1 MSERADVVVVGGGIL
16 GMSIAYALTRL
27 GRAVTLL
34 EERTIASGTTGA
46 SFAWLNATAKADDAH
61 YHKLNRRGVEKHL
74 ALAAAWGENA
84 IGLDGTGSIHWSHPS
99 AADGG
104 PATVLARG
112 EQLADWDYPIVGLDR
127 AALQALEPHVDF
139 PDCSAGFLAPLDRW
153 LDAPRMVR
161 RMAEATRDDG
171 GDIREGAPVTGFVF
185 DGDIVVGVD
194 APPYRIV
201 APTVVLATGTALPTL
216 AALARRSLARPLPVR
231 SMPGL
236 LVDTATAPR
245 AWLRHVVYFP
255 DGAGFHM
262 RPTGEGLSLGADDID
277 ADHAAPHQDSLL
289 VGATALLHRA
299 SAYLPGFPALELA
312 ATADARI
319 GVRPMPEDGLP
330 IVGPLADAPG
340 VYIAATHSG
349 ITLGPHLGDLIAS
362 EVALGETQTDLD
374 PYRPARFGQ

>member
-139 PDCSAGFLAPLDRW
+139 PDGSAGFLAPLDRW

-362 EVALGETQTDLD
+362 EVALGETQTDLE
-374 PYRPARFGQ
+374 PYRPTRFGQ

>member
-139 PDCSAGFLAPLDRW
+139 PDGSAGFLAPLDRW

>member
-139 PDCSAGFLAPLDRW
+139 PDGSAGFLAPLDRW

-362 EVALGETQTDLD
+362 EVALGETQTDLE

>member
-139 PDCSAGFLAPLDRW
+139 PDGSAGFLAPLDRW

-362 EVALGETQTDLD
+362 EIALGETQTDLE
-374 PYRPARFGQ
+374 PYRPTRFGQ